1 MKNTRP
7 GHATCAEI
15 VVLHMQIPYIIVAVA
30 AAPYC
35 KRNVLRQTLAAINY
49 KDFESKCITISHTT

>member
-35 KRNVLRQTLAAINY
+35 KRNALRQTLTGF
-49 KDFESKCITISHTT
+49 KDFESIYYKFTYDIV